1 MKKPEFPRVECAKQ
15 PQRCPACDAPSVAR
29 IVYGHPL
36 PTERL
41 TQDLAEGKVVDGGC
55 ILTGDDPIWKCTT
68 CGQPIHREKPKRSI
82 LHN

>member
-1 MKKPEFPRVECAKQ
+1 MKKPDSPRVECAKQ
-15 PQRCPACDAPSVAR
+15 PAQCPSCNAPSVAR

-55 ILTGDDPIWKCTT
+55 ILTGDDPVWKCTA
-68 CGQPIHREKPKRSI
+68 CGQPIHREKPKRFV
-82 LHN
+82 LYD